1 MSFDF
6 KSKPTGL
13 WKHILH
19 APTWLYRARLGF
31 LLGKR
36 FVMIEHRGRKSDR
49 RYRTV
54 IEVAGR
60 GDVGDSYIVTSGTGP
75 RADWYQN
82 IRAGKL
88 DAVWVGSQ
96 RHSSVGVSFLDSPDA
111 AAVFKAYESAHPKTA
126 EKLMASMGVTYDGTD
141 DGRVDMMDKIPM
153 VEFTVG

>member
-13 WKHILH
+13 WKRILH

-31 LLGKR
+31 LFGKR
-36 FVMIEHRGRKSDR
+36 FLMIEHRGRKSNNP
-49 RYRTV
+49 YRTV

-60 GDVGDSYIVTSGTGP
+60 GDAANSYIVTSGTGP

-88 DAVWVGSQ
+88 DAVWIGSS
-96 RHSSVGVSFLDSPDA
+96 RHADASVRFLESREA
-111 AAVFKAYESAHPKTA
+111 ADVFKRYETDHPKTA
-126 EKLMASMGVTYDGTD
+126 EKLMASMGVGYDGTD
-141 DGRVDMMDKIPM
+141 VGRVEMMDRIPM
-153 VEFTVG
+153 VEFTVP